1 MSLTSAS
8 SRSAATELRLGVATA
23 RATAALPQTAQA
35 PLFTVTGGRIAVL
48 GIIGEVTTVI
58 QTQANNTKI
67 VANPTTGTDV
77 DLCAVLSITAKE
89 VGTLFGITGTF
100 ADAMVGA
107 AAGATV
113 LPDRPV
119 VVSIGSIDLNCAAS
133 NTGSVK
139 WLLLWLPIDAGATV
153 AAA

>member
-1 MSLTSAS
+1 MSSVPRGT
-8 SRSAATELRLGVATA
+8 RLRQISYGTRVDRT
-23 RATAALPQTAQA
+23 TAALPQTTQSA
-35 PLFTVTGGRIAVL
+35 LFTVSTGRIIL
-48 GIIGEVTTVI
+48 TGIIGEVTTVI

-89 VGTLFGITGTF
+89 VGTLFGITGLF

-107 AAGATV
+107 NAGATV
-113 LPDRPV
+113 LMERQLVIPV
-119 VVSIGSIDLNCAAS
+119 GTIDLSCAAS
-133 NTGSVK
+133 NTGNVK
-139 WLLLWLPIDAGATV
+139 WSLTYLPFDEGASV